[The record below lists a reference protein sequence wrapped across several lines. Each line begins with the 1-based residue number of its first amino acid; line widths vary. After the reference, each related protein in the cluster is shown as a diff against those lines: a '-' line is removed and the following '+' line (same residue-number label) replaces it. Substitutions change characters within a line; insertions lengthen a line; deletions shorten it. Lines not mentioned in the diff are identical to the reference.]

1 LIYKIIGATEKL
13 NGIVY
18 LNGEY
23 LAAGDARV
31 SIFDRGFLFGDGVYE
46 VVPVVNSVL
55 IDRDY
60 FLERLAASTAKI
72 ELNWPCEPADLL
84 EMVQEL
90 MRRNDLREG
99 YVYLQITRGVAP
111 RDFAYPAGV
120 EPTLMA
126 FASKAQILNHPM
138 AEAGVQVATVEDLRW
153 KRRDIKSL
161 NLLAQCLA
169 KEKARTNGAFEGWM
183 VEDGIV
189 TEGASSSAFI
199 VKNKRLITQPL
210 SNSILPG
217 IRRRVILEL
226 IAERNLT
233 VELRPFT
240 VEEALEADEAFLSSA
255 TTLVLPIV
263 SIDGSSIGSGKPGP
277 VTQHVRD
284 LYLQM
289 VKTTAGLE

>member
-1 LIYKIIGATEKL
+1 MDGT
-13 NGIVY
+13 VF

-23 LAAGDARV
+23 LAATEARV

-46 VVPVVNSVL
+46 VVPIVNGVL

-60 FLERLAASTAKI
+60 FLERLSDSTAKI
-72 ELNWPCEPADLL
+72 ELRWPCKPADLL
-84 EMVQEL
+84 ETVQEL
-90 MRRNDLREG
+90 VRRNNLQEG

-111 RDFAYPAGV
+111 RDFAYPGGV

-126 FASKAQILNHPM
+126 FANSADILNHPM
-138 AEAGVQVATVEDLRW
+138 AEAGVRVVTVEDLRW

-161 NLLAQCLA
+161 NLLGQCMA
-169 KEKARTNGAFEGWM
+169 KEKARVNGAFEGWM

-199 VKNKRLITQPL
+199 VKHQKLITRPL

-226 IAERNLT
+226 IEERELT

-263 SIDGSSIGSGKPGP
+263 EIDGQPVGSGKPGP
-277 VTQHVRD
+277 VTQHVRG

-289 VKTTAGLE
+289 IRATAGL

>member
-1 LIYKIIGATEKL
+1 M

-126 FASKAQILNHPM
+126 FASEAQILNHPM

>member
-1 LIYKIIGATEKL
+1 MDGT
-13 NGIVY
+13 VY
-18 LNGEY
+18 LNSEY
-23 LAAGDARV
+23 LAAVDARV

-60 FLERLAASTAKI
+60 FLERLSASTEKI
-72 ELNWPCEPADLL
+72 ELRWPCEPADLL
-84 EMVQEL
+84 EVVQEL
-90 MRRNDLREG
+90 VRRNNLQEG

-126 FASKAQILNHPM
+126 FANSAEILDHPM
-138 AEAGVQVATVEDLRW
+138 AESGVKVVTVDDLRW

-161 NLLAQCLA
+161 NLLAQCMA
-169 KEKARTNGAFEGWM
+169 KDKARTNGAFEGWM
-183 VEDGIV
+183 IEDGVV

-199 VKNKRLITQPL
+199 VKNQRLITQPL

-226 IAERNLT
+226 IEERNLK
-233 VELRPFT
+233 VDLRPFT
-240 VEEALEADEAFLSSA
+240 IEEALEADEAFLSSA

-263 SIDGSSIGSGKPGP
+263 SIDGGAVGSGKPGP
-277 VTQHVRD
+277 VTQQVRE

-289 VKTTAGLE
+289 VRTTAGLA

>member
-1 LIYKIIGATEKL
+1 L

-126 FASKAQILNHPM
+126 FASEAQILNHPM

>member
-1 LIYKIIGATEKL
+1 MDGT
-13 NGIVY
+13 VF

-23 LAAGDARV
+23 LAAAEARV

-46 VVPVVNSVL
+46 VVPIVNGVL

-60 FLERLAASTAKI
+60 FLERLSASTGKI
-72 ELNWPCEPADLL
+72 ELRWPCEPADLL
-84 EMVQEL
+84 ETVQEL
-90 MRRNDLREG
+90 VRRNNLQEG
-99 YVYLQITRGVAP
+99 YVYLQITRGVAA
-111 RDFAYPAGV
+111 RDFAYPSGV

-126 FASKAQILNHPM
+126 FANSADILNHPM
-138 AEAGVQVATVEDLRW
+138 AEAGVRVVTVEDLRW

-161 NLLAQCLA
+161 NLLGQCMA
-169 KEKARTNGAFEGWM
+169 KEKARANGAFEGWM

-199 VKNKRLITQPL
+199 VKNQKLITRPL

-226 IAERNLT
+226 IEERELT

-263 SIDGSSIGSGKPGP
+263 EIDGQTVGPGKPGP
-277 VTQHVRD
+277 VTQRVRS

-289 VKTTAGLE
+289 IRTTAGL

>member
-1 LIYKIIGATEKL
+1 
-13 NGIVY
+13 V
-18 LNGEY
+18 NGEY
-23 LAAGDARV
+23 LAAENARV

-46 VVPVVNSVL
+46 VVPIVNSVL

-60 FLERLAASTAKI
+60 FLERLSASTGKI
-72 ELNWPCEPADLL
+72 ELRWPCEPADLL
-84 EMVQEL
+84 DIVQEL
-90 MRRNDLREG
+90 IRRNNLTEG

-111 RDFAYPAGV
+111 RDFAYPGGV
-120 EPTLMA
+120 EPSLMA
-126 FASKAQILNHPM
+126 FANSTDILNHPM
-138 AEAGVQVATVEDLRW
+138 AEAGVRVATVDDLRW

-161 NLLAQCLA
+161 NLLAQCMA
-169 KEKARTNGAFEGWM
+169 KEKARANGAFEGWM

-199 VKNKRLITQPL
+199 VRRQKLITQPL

-226 IAERNLT
+226 IEERKLT

-263 SIDGSSIGSGKPGP
+263 EIDGHPVGSGEPGP
-277 VTQHVRD
+277 VTRHVRS

-289 VKTTAGLE
+289 VRATAGLS

>member
-1 LIYKIIGATEKL
+1 MD
-13 NGIVY
+13 GIVF

-23 LAAGDARV
+23 LPAADARV

-46 VVPVVNSVL
+46 VVPVVNSTL

-60 FLERLAASTAKI
+60 FLERLAASTEKI
-72 ELNWPCEPADLL
+72 ELRWPCEPTELL

-90 MRRNDLREG
+90 VRLNNLREG

-120 EPTLMA
+120 KPTLMA
-126 FASKAQILNHPM
+126 FASEAQIQDHPM
-138 AEAGVQVATVEDLRW
+138 AETGIKVVTVDDLRW

-161 NLLAQCLA
+161 NLLGQCMA
-169 KEKARTNGAFEGWM
+169 KDKARSNGGFEGWM

-199 VKNKRLITQPL
+199 VKHQRLITQPL
-210 SNSILPG
+210 SNTILPG

-226 IAERNLT
+226 IEERNLT

-263 SIDGSSIGSGKPGP
+263 EIDGEPIGSGTPGP

-289 VKTTAGLE
+289 VRKTAGLA

>member
-1 LIYKIIGATEKL
+1 MD
-13 NGIVY
+13 GIVF

-23 LAAGDARV
+23 LPAAEANV

-46 VVPVVNSVL
+46 VVPVVNGIL

-60 FLERLAASTAKI
+60 FLERLATSTEKI
-72 ELNWPCEPADLL
+72 ELRWPCEPADLL

-90 MRRNDLREG
+90 VRRNNLREG

-126 FASKAQILNHPM
+126 FASEAQILEHPM
-138 AEAGVQVATVEDLRW
+138 AETGVPVVTVDDLRW

-161 NLLAQCLA
+161 NLLGQCMA
-169 KEKARTNGAFEGWM
+169 KEKARTNGGFEGWM
-183 VEDGIV
+183 VEDGVV

-199 VKNKRLITQPL
+199 VKHQRLITRPL
-210 SNSILPG
+210 TNSILPG

-226 IAERNLT
+226 IEERDLT

-240 VEEALEADEAFLSSA
+240 VEEALQADEAFLSSA

-263 SIDGSSIGSGKPGP
+263 EIDGEPIGSGKSGP
-277 VTQHVRD
+277 VTQHVRE

-289 VKTTAGLE
+289 VRTTAGLA

>member
-1 LIYKIIGATEKL
+1 MTEKL
-13 NGIVY
+13 SGTVY

-23 LAAGDARV
+23 LAAADARV

-46 VVPVVNSVL
+46 VVPVVKGTL

-60 FLERLAASTAKI
+60 FLERLALSTEKI
-72 ELNWPCEPADLL
+72 ELRWPCKPAELL

-90 MRRNDLREG
+90 VRRNNLQEG

-111 RDFAYPAGV
+111 RDFPYPRGI

-126 FASKAQILNHPM
+126 FTSAADIVDNPLAQT
-138 AEAGVQVATVEDLRW
+138 GVQVVTVDDLRW

-161 NLLAQCLA
+161 NLLAQCMA
-169 KEKARTNGAFEGWM
+169 KEKARVNGAFEGWM
-183 VEDGIV
+183 VEDGVV

-199 VKNKRLITQPL
+199 VRHQKLVTQPL

-226 IAERNLT
+226 IEERNLT

-240 VEEALEADEAFLSSA
+240 VAEALEADEAFLSSA

-263 SIDGSSIGSGKPGP
+263 SIDGETIGSGQPGP

-284 LYLQM
+284 LYLRM
-289 VKTTAGLE
+289 VKSTAGLQ